1 MGQWEVRRVLVAVVV
16 VLEGI
21 VVQEGMVE
29 MGGSHT
35 CIENVAAK
43 HWWQKHWLDPVDG
56 GSA

>member
-1 MGQWEVRRVLVAVVV
+1 VGQREMRRVLVVVVV

-35 CIENVAAK
+35 
-43 HWWQKHWLDPVDG
+43 WM
-56 GSA
+56 